1 MTSSQQS
8 GRVLVVDDEEAVA
21 DLYGAWLAPEYDV
34 HTAYEGGRALELVDG
49 NIDVMFLDRQMPGR
63 SGDEVL
69 DVLNDR
75 DLDCRVVMVTAVDPG
90 FDIVEM
96 PFDDYLIK
104 PVTREDL
111 TESLEEMITRDAYD
125 DQMQEYFALV
135 SKKATLDAEK
145 NPAELAQSDAYAD
158 ITERVEI
165 LGEQVDDTATE
176 FDSFESLFHEL
187 PGGG

>member
-1 MTSSQQS
+1 
-8 GRVLVVDDEEAVA
+8 VLVVDDEEAVA
-21 DLYGAWLAPEYDV
+21 DLYGAWLAPDYEV
-34 HTAYEGGRALELVDG
+34 LTAYDGRRALELVDG
-49 NIDVMFLDRQMPGR
+49 SVDVVFLDRQMPGK

-69 DVLNDR
+69 DEVNER
-75 DLDCRVVMVTAVDPG
+75 DLDCRIVMVTAVDPG

-104 PVTREDL
+104 PVTREGL
-111 TESLEEMITRDAYD
+111 TESLEEMMTRDAYD

-158 ITERVEI
+158 VTERVEA
-165 LGEQVDDTATE
+165 LREKVDDTAAE

-187 PGGG
+187 PGSG